1 MNTVTSTSTATATAT
16 STATSNLFHQYRT
29 YEAIIALTN
38 AILEFRS
45 NERDLELIECFLYSN
60 NELTV
65 TIEYSQV
72 EDDNI
77 LSVTEVYCFAHTD
90 LLAFDISNVTE
101 LTLWKHRRF

>member
-16 STATSNLFHQYRT
+16 ANLFNQYCT
-29 YEAIIALTN
+29 YEAVIALTN

-60 NELTV
+60 HELTV

-72 EDDNI
+72 EDEN
-77 LSVTEVYCFAHTD
+77 LMSVIEVYCFAHTD
-90 LLAFDISNVTE
+90 LLNFDTANVTE